1 MKNLFFLI
9 GVTLFLSCSGG
20 NKLTDQHIYWVNS
33 TKSPCVGM
41 APTKCLQVQKSETLA
56 PSAWESFYASIIGF
70 DYEPGYI
77 YKILVK
83 ERKLDPADLSA
94 DASSIE
100 YTLVEI
106 LEKRQDMKF
115 RINDI
120 WVAIKIKGEP
130 ILADKEGIS
139 TPQLEIH
146 VGEMRYM
153 GTDGCNNYHG
163 GIIELD
169 EHTVRFG
176 VTAMTRMM
184 CEEMKIPDLFNTS
197 IPEIMAWEIKENQ
210 LHLFDAEGKE
220 VMLLNKSD

>member
-1 MKNLFFLI
+1 M
-9 GVTLFLSCSGG
+9 
-20 NKLTDQHIYWVNS
+20 
-33 TKSPCVGM
+33 
-41 APTKCLQVQKSETLA
+41 
-56 PSAWESFYASIIGF
+56 
-70 DYEPGYI
+70 
-77 YKILVK
+77 K

-115 RINDI
+115 RINDT
-120 WVAIKIKGEP
+120 WVAVKIKGEP
-130 ILADKEGIS
+130 ILAAKEGIS
-139 TPQLEIH
+139 SPQLEIH

-163 GIIELD
+163 VSRERE
-169 EHTVRFG
+169 EHTVRGG

-197 IPEIMAWEIKENQ
+197 IPEIVAWEIKENKLQ
-210 LHLFDAEGKE
+210 LFDAEGKE
-220 VMLLNKSD
+220 VMLLEKSD